1 MKKTT
6 FLLLIIL
13 ACNSL
18 FAINLD
24 EAKNIARENNKYF
37 LSQKANLNQAKWN
50 EYNAITNFLPKFS
63 LDGTMVRLDYD
74 TYNKANQFS
83 ASPYYIPLVDD
94 QGNPAPFPLP
104 LSAMSGSIYK
114 TTYTSQ
120 LTIQQPIFNGGK
132 IFIGHQIAKLAKEQA
147 LLNLKSGK
155 NDLDYQV
162 AETYLNLLKL
172 SDVKKI
178 SEKALASSK
187 AHLKMVTDKYEQGI
201 VKKSDV
207 LQWKVKVE
215 NDKIALEEVNNS
227 IEILKTLWKDLL
239 GLKNSDNLPMPDE
252 IDFMQYENEIQK
264 YAEIKEEEM
273 DKKVDNILT
282 QAERTNPDIK
292 SLEIVKK
299 ISKKGYLIAKGN
311 FLPSINLQF
320 QKQFESDDKLD
331 FDGEDSW
338 NLVAVASFPVFQSGA
353 NLTNLKRSKYE
364 YLKTKLQMDDAKDK
378 ILMGTK
384 NSFYNLV
391 TKAKKVNS
399 AKVAFENAKENHK
412 ILNDLYEQGMVTN
425 TELLD
430 AEIILF
436 GGEMNLT
443 SAYYD
448 YILAKYNLDKFVGEQ
463 K

>member
-1 MKKTT
+1 MKKTIL
-6 FLLLIIL
+6 LLLIIL
-13 ACNSL
+13 VCNSL

-24 EAKNIARENNKYF
+24 EAKKMAEENNKYF

-50 EYNAITNFLPKFS
+50 ELNSLTNFLPKFS
-63 LDGTMVRLDYD
+63 LNETVVRLDYD
-74 TYNKANQFS
+74 TYNMANQFS
-83 ASPYYIPLVDD
+83 ASPYYIPLIDD

-132 IFIGHQIAKLAKEQA
+132 IIIGYQIAKLAKKQA

-172 SDVKKI
+172 SDVQEI
-178 SEKALASSK
+178 SKKALASSK
-187 AHLKMVTDKYEQGI
+187 THLKVVTDKYEQGI

-215 NDKIALEEVNNS
+215 NDKITLVEVKNG
-227 IEILKTLWKDLL
+227 IGVLKTLWKNLL
-239 GLKNSDNLPMPDE
+239 GMQDMDNLPLPDKIDLTQYEDE
-252 IDFMQYENEIQK
+252 IKK
-264 YAEIKEEEM
+264 YAEMSEQEKEQ
-273 DKKVDNILT
+273 NLQRALT
-282 QAERTNPDIK
+282 QSERSNPDIK
-292 SLEIVKK
+292 TLETTEK
-299 ISKKGYLIAKGN
+299 IAEKGYLIAKGN

-338 NLVAVASFPVFQSGA
+338 NLVAVASFPIFQSGA

-364 YLKTKLQMDDAKDK
+364 YLKTTLQLDDAKDK

-412 ILNDLYEQGMVTN
+412 ILNNLYEQGMVTN

-430 AEIILF
+430 AEIMLF

-448 YILAKYNLDKFVGEQ
+448 YILAKYNLDKFTKE
-463 K
+463 

>member
-1 MKKTT
+1 MRVHG
-6 FLLLIIL
+6 FLILLLI
-13 ACNSL
+13 CNSL
-18 FAINLD
+18 SAISLD
-24 EAKNIARENNKYF
+24 EAKKMAEENNKYF

-63 LDGTMVRLDYD
+63 LNETAIRLDD
-74 TYNKANQFS
+74 NTYNKAIQTAQIPVFNS
-83 ASPYYIPLVDD
+83 NGIPTGDYIPFS
-94 QGNPAPFPLP
+94 P
-104 LSAMSGSIYK
+104 SAMSGGMYR
-114 TTYTSQ
+114 TTYTTQ
-120 LTIQQPIFNGGK
+120 LAIQQPIFNGGK
-132 IFIGHQIAKLAKEQA
+132 ILIGYQIAKLVKEQA
-147 LLNLKSGK
+147 LLNLESGK
-155 NDLDYQV
+155 NDLNYQV

-187 AHLKMVTDKYEQGI
+187 SHLKMVTDKYEQGI

-207 LQWKVKVE
+207 LQWKVKGE

-252 IDFMQYENEIQK
+252 IDFIQYENEIEK
-264 YAEIKEEEM
+264 YAEITEEEIDREI
-273 DKKVDNILT
+273 DKILT
-282 QAERTNPDIK
+282 QAEITNPDIK

-338 NLVAVASFPVFQSGA
+338 NLMAVASFPIFQSGA

-364 YLKTKLQMDDAKDK
+364 YLKTKLQLDDAKDK

-399 AKVAFENAKENHK
+399 AKVAFKNAKENHK

-436 GGEMNLT
+436 NGEMNLT

-448 YILAKYNLDKFVGEQ
+448 YILAKYNLNKFIKE
-463 K
+463 

>member
-1 MKKTT
+1 
-6 FLLLIIL
+6 
-13 ACNSL
+13 
-18 FAINLD
+18 
-24 EAKNIARENNKYF
+24 
-37 LSQKANLNQAKWN
+37 
-50 EYNAITNFLPKFS
+50 
-63 LDGTMVRLDYD
+63 
-74 TYNKANQFS
+74 
-83 ASPYYIPLVDD
+83 
-94 QGNPAPFPLP
+94 
-104 LSAMSGSIYK
+104 
-114 TTYTSQ
+114 
-120 LTIQQPIFNGGK
+120 
-132 IFIGHQIAKLAKEQA
+132 
-147 LLNLKSGK
+147 
-155 NDLDYQV
+155 
-162 AETYLNLLKL
+162 
-172 SDVKKI
+172 
-178 SEKALASSK
+178 
-187 AHLKMVTDKYEQGI
+187 
-201 VKKSDV
+201 
-207 LQWKVKVE
+207 
-215 NDKIALEEVNNS
+215 
-227 IEILKTLWKDLL
+227 
-239 GLKNSDNLPMPDE
+239 
-252 IDFMQYENEIQK
+252 
-264 YAEIKEEEM
+264 
-273 DKKVDNILT
+273 LT

>member
-1 MKKTT
+1 MKKTIL
-6 FLLLIIL
+6 LLLIIL
-13 ACNSL
+13 ICNSL
-18 FAINLD
+18 FAINLE
-24 EAKNIARENNKYF
+24 EAKKMARENNKYF
-37 LSQKANLNQAKWN
+37 LSEKANLNQTKWN

-63 LDGTMVRLDYD
+63 LNETAVRLDD
-74 TYNKANQFS
+74 NTYNKATQS
-83 ASPYYIPLVDD
+83 AQIPVFGPTGIPTGDYIPFS
-94 QGNPAPFPLP
+94 P
-104 LSAMSGSIYK
+104 SAMSGGMYK
-114 TTYTSQ
+114 TTYTTQ

-132 IFIGHQIAKLAKEQA
+132 ILISHQIAKLAKEQA

-178 SEKALASSK
+178 SEKALSSSK

-215 NDKIALEEVNNS
+215 NDKIALEEVKNS
-227 IEILKTLWKDLL
+227 IEMLKTLWKDLL

-252 IDFMQYENEIQK
+252 IDFMQYEDEIQK
-264 YAEIKEEEM
+264 YAEITKEEIVKEI
-273 DKKVDNILT
+273 DKILT
-282 QAERTNPDIK
+282 QTEITNPDIK

-320 QKQFESDDKLD
+320 QKQFESDNKLD

-338 NLVAVASFPVFQSGA
+338 NLVAVASFPIFQSGA

-436 GGEMNLT
+436 SGEMNLT

-448 YILAKYNLDKFVGEQ
+448 YILAKYNLDKFIKE
-463 K
+463 